1 MVKARFAAS
10 SPAAAGQNRPM
21 TVRERQHLHLQLTK
35 MEEINARAPGS
46 VYSLDTDV
54 TPRGMR
60 LRFIWNR
67 DSGAGGAAAQPPADA
82 DKAKAA
88 GVPAASTRAHK
99 PRPATPAR
107 PPSAPKGKPTGKP
120 SAQPRDRKS
129 GDADQQ
135 PAPTDPAAPITA
147 AEAEEMRSA
156 IAHRVAHHAQAAGL
170 PAGDDGA
177 RLFGDLQPLKLG
189 THKVRG
195 VRLLRDSP
203 AANLS
208 ADLFNAAVEKIIS
221 TARPRG
227 GIRIGA
233 PLDDPS
239 MAQLDELLVP
249 PAGATLP
256 STSEMELENDNL
268 FK

>member
-107 PPSAPKGKPTGKP
+107 PPSASKGKPTGKP

-156 IAHRVAHHAQAAGL
+156 TAHRVAHHAQAAGL
-170 PAGDDGA
+170 AAGGDGT
-177 RLFGDLQPLKLG
+177 RLLGDKQTFQPG
-189 THKVRG
+189 NHKTRG
-195 VRLLRDSP
+195 VRLLRGSP
-203 AANLS
+203 AADMT
-208 ADLFNAAVEKIIS
+208 ADLFTAAAEEIILA
-221 TARPRG
+221 ARLRG
-227 GIRIGA
+227 GIRSGA
-233 PLDDPS
+233 AVDDQS
-239 MAQLDELLVP
+239 MARLDAILMP
-249 PAGATLP
+249 PAGAMP
-256 STSEMELENDNL
+256 PGPNEMEEDDL